1 MNAVEKDFI
10 ELTRRAINC
19 EYADDGF
26 FDETNWEE
34 VFELACRNSLAAVLF
49 DAAKSCKSLPED
61 IRKKWDVYKFQ
72 TFMRQTAHFQ
82 SLVEVVNGLK
92 DAGIDYAVFKG
103 QAISECYPK
112 PSYRSSC
119 DSDILV
125 SSDDRE
131 RATEIIKAHG
141 YDYVGGKEDKELTFD
156 NAQNGHVIELHT
168 TVFENYKGIKIDIL
182 SRANLNGPEHRID
195 MNVNGKTIRTM
206 GVDEHLVYQV
216 YHLIKHFMLEGASV
230 RFFTDFTLFIN
241 KNQDKLHYDYFWKWM
256 DRCGYSSFCQNF
268 FTICVRYFGMDD
280 SILKGRK
287 LRTSDDVLESIIID
301 FIYKGDI
308 EHVRQNSW
316 QLIYAFAPYL
326 VGEKSGF
333 EGKTKGKIRFIFPM
347 PQDLDE
353 YYGYAKKVPILL
365 PIAWMHR
372 AIRRSFIQM
381 KNRNDGS
388 YSATQRMELINSR
401 LDLFSSVGLIDK
413 EE

>member
-49 DAAKSCKSLPED
+49 DAAKSCKSLPEE

-125 SSDDRE
+125 SDADRV
-131 RATEIIKAHG
+131 RATQVLEANG
-141 YDYVGGKEDKELTFD
+141 YEFYSGKKDKELSYVNQKT
-156 NAQNGHVIELHT
+156 GHTIELHT
-168 TVFENYKGIKIDIL
+168 SVFEDYEGAKIDIL
-182 SRANLNGPEHRID
+182 SKANLNGTEHRIEFD
-195 MNVNGKTIRTM
+195 VNGKTIRTM
-206 GVDEHLVYQV
+206 GVDEHLVYQMF
-216 YHLIKHFMLEGASV
+216 HMIKHFMLEGASV
-230 RFFTDFTLFIN
+230 KFFTDITLFVN
-241 KNQDKLHYDYFWKWM
+241 KNIERIHPDFFWKWM
-256 DRCGYSSFCQNF
+256 DKCNYSAFCENF
-268 FTICVRYFGMDD
+268 FAICIEKFGMD
-280 SILKGRK
+280 SAVMKGHK
-287 LRTSDDVLESIIID
+287 AKASAEVLDRLLVD
-301 FIYKGDI
+301 FIYVGDK
-308 EHVRQNSW
+308 EKRRESSW
-316 QLIYAFAPYL
+316 QLTATMQPYF
-326 VGEKSGF
+326 VGERNTVSKSKSGRLLNF
-333 EGKTKGKIRFIFPM
+333 LFPKASE
-347 PQDLDE
+347 LNE
-353 YYGYAKKVPILL
+353 NYEYAKKIPLLL
-365 PIAWMHR
+365 PIAWVHR
-372 AIRRSFIQM
+372 VVHKIIWQVSGKGKDCYTGMQKVDIVES
-381 KNRNDGS
+381 KLG
-388 YSATQRMELINSR
+388 L
-401 LDLFSSVGLIDK
+401 LGSVGLLD